1 MGKIRWGILS
11 TARINRRV
19 IPALKAS
26 AQNELVAVAS
36 RNLEHARAYAH
47 EWKIPVAYGSYGE
60 LLNDP
65 NIDVIYISLPN
76 HLHAEWTIKAA
87 QAGKH
92 VLCEKPLALNVAD
105 VDRISAAAAAG
116 GVTVMEAFMYRHHPM
131 TLKVR
136 ELVETGAIGDVR
148 YLRAT
153 FTFIL
158 DATSTNIRWQPESG
172 GGSLWDIGCYPV
184 SYARL
189 IMGCLPAEVCGAQVL
204 GDSGIDVSF
213 TGQIRFPNGA
223 FAQVES
229 SFELPSYTSVEIRG
243 TQGTILV
250 PVPFNPSQER
260 TQITLIQA
268 DKQRE
273 LHFDYPLLY
282 KGEVEDMAAAITTHK
297 PPRLS
302 LAESREIIAI
312 LTALYQSALEN
323 RPIRFEPHAV

>member
-11 TARINRRV
+11 TARINRLV

-36 RNLEHARAYAH
+36 RNLEHARKYSQ
-47 EWKIPVAYGSYGE
+47 EWKIPVAYGSYTD

-65 NIDVIYISLPN
+65 HIDVIYISLPN

-92 VLCEKPLALNVAD
+92 VLCEKPLALNVAE
-105 VDRISAAAAAG
+105 VDQINAAAAAG
-116 GVTVMEAFMYRHHPM
+116 KVTVMEAFMYRHHPM

-136 ELVETGAIGDVR
+136 ELVDTGAIGDVR

-153 FTFIL
+153 FSFIL
-158 DATSTNIRWQPESG
+158 NPSSTNIRWQPESG

-184 SYARL
+184 SYARMV
-189 IMGCLPAEVCGAQVL
+189 MGCLPSEVYGDQVL

-213 TGQIRFPNGA
+213 TGQLRFPNGA

-229 SFELPSYTSVEIRG
+229 SFELPYTTGVEIRG

-250 PVPFNPSQER
+250 PVPFNPNQKR
-260 TQITLIQA
+260 TQISLIQG
-268 DKQRE
+268 DQQRE

-282 KGEVEDMAAAITTHK
+282 QGEVEDMAAAITTHK

-302 LAESREIIAI
+302 LSESREIIAM
-312 LTALYQSALEN
+312 LTALYQSAREN
-323 RPIRFEPHAV
+323 RPIRFESQA

>member
-1 MGKIRWGILS
+1 MDKIRWGILS
-11 TARINRRV
+11 TARINRHV

-26 AQNELVAVAS
+26 VQNELVAVAS
-36 RNLEHARAYAH
+36 RDLEHARKYAQ
-47 EWKIPVAYGSYGE
+47 EWKIPAAYGSYTE

-65 NIDVIYISLPN
+65 HIDVIYISLPN

-92 VLCEKPLALNVAD
+92 VLCEKPLALNVAA
-105 VDRISAAAAAG
+105 VDQISAAAAAG
-116 GVTVMEAFMYRHHPM
+116 EVTVMEAFMYRHHPM

-136 ELVETGAIGDVR
+136 ELVDTGAIGDVR

-153 FTFIL
+153 FSFIL
-158 DATSTNIRWQPESG
+158 DPSSTNIRWQPESG

-184 SYARL
+184 SYARMV
-189 IMGCLPAEVCGAQVL
+189 MGCLPSEVYGDQVL

-213 TGQIRFPNGA
+213 TGQLRFPNGA

-229 SFELPSYTSVEIRG
+229 SFELPYTTGVEIRG

-250 PVPFNPSQER
+250 PVPFNPNQKR
-260 TQITLIQA
+260 TQISLIQG
-268 DKQRE
+268 DQQRE

-282 KGEVEDMAAAITTHK
+282 QGEVEDMAAAITTHK

-302 LAESREIIAI
+302 LSESREIIAM
-312 LTALYQSALEN
+312 LTALYQSAREN
-323 RPIRFEPHAV
+323 RPIRFESQA